1 MKHVLLP
8 DGTSVPALGQGAWQL
23 GDRPERAA
31 RETEALN
38 LGISQ
43 GMTLIDTAEMY
54 GEGRSERLVGR
65 AVEKQPRN
73 KLFLVSKVL
82 PSNAGYD
89 RIFQSCDTTLKNL
102 GTDYLD
108 LYLLHWR
115 GGIPL
120 EETAAAMEELVTAGK
135 IRRWGVSN
143 FDIDDMEELWSL
155 PNGKNCAVNQVLYHI
170 GSRGV
175 EYSLLPRMRERG
187 VVLMAYCPLA
197 IGGELK
203 RDLYAH
209 PVLRE
214 IAAAHNASVPQIM
227 LAFLIRDG
235 GVIAIPRTGNPEHT
249 RENAAAADIELT
261 GAEIGR
267 INAALP
273 APAHKVR
280 LDMQ

>member
-8 DGTSVPALGQGAWQL
+8 DGTSVPAIGQGTWRL
-23 GDRPERAA
+23 GDVPACA
-31 RETEALN
+31 TQETEALRQGVS
-38 LGISQ
+38 LG
-43 GMTLIDTAEMY
+43 MALIDTAEMY

-65 AVEKQPRN
+65 AVEILPRGDV
-73 KLFLVSKVL
+73 FLVSKVL

-89 RIFQSCDTTLKNL
+89 RIFRSCDASLKNL

-115 GGIPL
+115 SSVPL
-120 EETAAAMEELVTAGK
+120 EETVAAMEELVAAGK

-155 PNGKNCAVNQVLYHI
+155 PDGKNCAVNQVLYHI

-175 EYSLLPRMRERG
+175 EYSLLPWMRERG
-187 VVLMAYCPLA
+187 IALMAYCPLA
-197 IGGELK
+197 IGGKLRREL
-203 RDLYAH
+203 YGH
-209 PVLRE
+209 PVLRD
-214 IAAAHNASVPQIM
+214 IAAAHHASVPQIM
-227 LAFLIRDG
+227 LAFLIRGG

-249 RENAAAADIELT
+249 RENAAAGDIELT
-261 GAEIGR
+261 GGEIDR
-267 INAALP
+267 INAVLP

>member
-8 DGTSVPALGQGAWQL
+8 DGASVPAIGQGTWQL
-23 GDRPERAA
+23 GDVPSRAA
-31 RETEALN
+31 RETEALRA
-38 LGISQ
+38 GISE

-65 AVEKQPRN
+65 ALKGIRRADV
-73 KLFLVSKVL
+73 FLVSKVL

-89 RIFQSCDTTLKNL
+89 RIFRSCDASLKNL

-108 LYLLHWR
+108 LYLLHWQ
-115 GGIPL
+115 GGVPL
-120 EETAAAMEELVTAGK
+120 EETAAAMEELTAAGK

-143 FDIDDMEELWSL
+143 FDIDDMEELWRL

-197 IGGELK
+197 IGGEL
-203 RDLYAH
+203 RQELYGH
-209 PVLRE
+209 PVLRD

-227 LAFLIRDG
+227 LAFLIHRG
-235 GVIAIPRTGNPEHT
+235 GVIAIPRTGNPEHA
-249 RENAAAADIELT
+249 RENAAANNIELT
-261 GAEIGR
+261 GGEIER

-280 LDMQ
+280 LDVQ

>member
-261 GAEIGR
+261 NAEIGR
-267 INAALP
+267 INDALP